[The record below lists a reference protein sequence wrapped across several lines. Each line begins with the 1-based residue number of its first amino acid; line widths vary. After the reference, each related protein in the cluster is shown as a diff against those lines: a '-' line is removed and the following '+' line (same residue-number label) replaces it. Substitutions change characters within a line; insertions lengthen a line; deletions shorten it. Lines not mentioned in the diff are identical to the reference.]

1 MRRPTLAGVVVVVG
15 VLLLADFLVVNAS
28 LGELAQL
35 VIDAAILVAAGAGL
49 AAVASLLLRR
59 GGDVWRRRG
68 DPVGALLV
76 IAGAGAMLVAGLRP
90 GSSGASDPA
99 VGWLLSALMIPIAA
113 TLFGLLFVTTLTAA
127 RRSLDGRA
135 GGREASL
142 LVGVAIVSTL
152 LLLPLSGPAGDWMA
166 GASAWVLAV
175 PIGAVFRGLLLG
187 IAIVAATFAAR
198 TMLGIGAA
206 DE

>member
-1 MRRPTLAGVVVVVG
+1 MRRPTLAGVIVVVG

-28 LGELAQL
+28 LAELARL
-35 VIDAAILVAAGAGL
+35 VIDATILVAAGAGL
-49 AAVASLLLRR
+49 AAVASLLVRR
-59 GGDVWRRRG
+59 GGDLWRRRG
-68 DPVGALLV
+68 DPVGAAFV
-76 IAGAGAMLVAGLRP
+76 IAGALAMLVAGLRP
-90 GSSGASDPA
+90 GSSGVSDPA
-99 VGWLLSALMIPIAA
+99 VGWLLGSLMIPIAA
-113 TLFGLLFVTTLTAA
+113 TLFGLLFVTTLAAA

-142 LVGVAIVSTL
+142 LLGVAMVSTL
-152 LLLPLSGPAGDWMA
+152 LLLPLPGAIGAWMA
-166 GASAWVLAV
+166 EASGWALAF

-198 TMLGIGAA
+198 TMLGIGAS

>member
-28 LGELAQL
+28 LAELARL
-35 VIDAAILVAAGAGL
+35 AIDAAILVAAGAGL
-49 AAVASLLLRR
+49 AAVASLVLRR

-68 DPVGALLV
+68 DPVGAALV
-76 IAGAGAMLVAGLRP
+76 IVGAGAMLVAGLRP
-90 GSSGASDPA
+90 GSAGSADPV
-99 VGWLLSALMIPIAA
+99 VGWLLSALVIPIAA
-113 TLFGLLFVTTLTAA
+113 TLFGLLFVTTLAAA

-152 LLLPLSGPAGDWMA
+152 LLLPLSGTPGAWLA
-166 GASAWVLAV
+166 QASAWALAV